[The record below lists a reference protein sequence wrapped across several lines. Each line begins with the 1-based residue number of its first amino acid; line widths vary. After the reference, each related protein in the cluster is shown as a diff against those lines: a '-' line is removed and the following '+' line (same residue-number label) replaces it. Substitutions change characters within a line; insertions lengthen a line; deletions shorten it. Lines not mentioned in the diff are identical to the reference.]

1 MVKLVNRAK
10 MTTATTGTGTITL
23 GSADT
28 GYQTFAAAGVVNGDT
43 VRYAI
48 EDGSNWEI
56 GTGVYTASGTT
67 LSRTVSESSNSGSPI
82 NLSGSALVFLTAT
95 SADIQS
101 NVLITGGAI
110 NGTVIGGTTPAAVSG
125 TTGNFSGDVTIA
137 DRIIHSGDTNTQ
149 IRFPAN
155 DTVTVETNGAERVRV
170 TSGGLVGVGTTSP
183 NLHIQ
188 VALSGDTDSRNLGI
202 TEQNYTTNFRATYMT
217 HHGVSATGTT
227 AGISNANLGIYRFQ
241 NCSAGLILTNGQNPI
256 IFATAST
263 ERMRIVGNTGNVGIG
278 TTTPSTAL
286 QVVGTVTATAF
297 AGPLTGNVTGN
308 ASTATALQTA
318 RTINGTSF
326 DGTANIT
333 LDTVNLT
340 GDQTVAGVK
349 TFSSTITGS
358 VSGNAG
364 TATALQTARTI
375 NGTSFDGTANI
386 TLDTVNLTGDQTVA
400 GVKTFSTAI
409 AVTGTDK
416 AAGQFYAGTTAPTN
430 TTRLNYDGALHA
442 TSFTGDGSGLTNL
455 PAPPATADY
464 QEFTSSGTWTKPAGV
479 SFVYV
484 EAVGG
489 GGGGGVVRGSTFQT
503 AGGGGGGGAVLAL
516 LNAADVASTETIT
529 VGSGGAARVRTANGF
544 TIGNVGGNSSFG
556 SLVVA
561 SGGGGGGADSG
572 SGSSG
577 PVPGGNSQVASA
589 TLPSEDFITGAGSY
603 VGGAGGSASD
613 SDVQTGGNTVFGGA
627 GGGAARTGGEAT
639 IAGGTAALGG
649 AGGASQKGTGSQT
662 ATSGSFPGGGGG
674 AAITTNTSGT
684 TTSGAGAAGRVRVWA
699 W

>member
-67 LSRTVSESSNSGSPI
+67 LSRTVSESSNAGSPI

-125 TTGNFSGDVTIA
+125 TTGNFSGDVSIA
-137 DRIIHSGDTNTQ
+137 DKIVHTGDTNTA
-149 IRFPAN
+149 IRFPAD

-170 TSGGLVGVGTTSP
+170 TSTGNVGIGTANPNALLQVSANAPSVQVTSTAVGGAVATSTLVMHGNRTGVGGPVTELRFSNTDGAGSVAETATS
-183 NLHIQ
+183 LIRSWRTGAGVLD
-188 VALSGDTDSRNLGI
+188 VAFETGGSERFRI
-202 TEQNYTTNFRATYMT
+202 T
-217 HHGVSATGTT
+217 SA
-227 AGISNANLGIYRFQ
+227 
-241 NCSAGLILTNGQNPI
+241 
-256 IFATAST
+256 
-263 ERMRIVGNTGNVGIG
+263 GNVGIG

-349 TFSSTITGS
+349 TFS
-358 VSGNAG
+358 
-364 TATALQTARTI
+364 
-375 NGTSFDGTANI
+375 
-386 TLDTVNLTGDQTVA
+386 
-400 GVKTFSTAI
+400 TAI

-442 TSFTGDGSGLTNL
+442 QSLASSGPLTDGFT
-455 PAPPATADY
+455 ATADDD
-464 QEFTSSGTWTKPAGV
+464 GT
-479 SFVYV
+479 F
-484 EAVGG
+484 
-489 GGGGGVVRGSTFQT
+489 STGT
-503 AGGGGGGGAVLAL
+503 Y
-516 LNAADVASTETIT
+516 TPTP
-529 VGSGGAARVRTANGF
+529 
-544 TIGNVGGNSSFG
+544 VGGNFKTIVNNG
-556 SLVVA
+556 AFTFAAPTA
-561 SGGGGGGADSG
+561 SGDYTLLVLITNDSSAGAITLSG
-572 SGSSG
+572 FTKVSG
-577 PVPGGNSQVASA
+577 NAF
-589 TLPSEDFITGAGSY
+589 T
-603 VGGAGGSASD
+603 
-613 SDVQTGGNTVFGGA
+613 
-627 GGGAARTGGEAT
+627 
-639 IAGGTAALGG
+639 
-649 AGGASQKGTGSQT
+649 
-662 ATSGSFPGGGGG
+662 
-674 AAITTNTSGT
+674 TTNTNRFLCSISKIST
-684 TTSGAGAAGRVRVWA
+684 ATFVNVAALQ
-699 W
+699 